1 MELFNVLNE
10 LEELIESSTKIP
22 FSRKVLV
29 DEEKVLDYLDRI
41 RAVLPE
47 EVRQA
52 KWVVQEREKVLSDT
66 KKEASK
72 LIENA
77 QKQVMQQADESEI
90 VQQSRII
97 AEEIVEQSKM
107 VSQEMRE
114 GARIYADDILKGLED
129 NLGKLLNEIQQG
141 RLELQGI
148 KKETGY

>member
-10 LEELIESSTKIP
+10 LEELIEGSTKIP
-22 FSRKVLV
+22 FTRKIMV
-29 DEEKVLDYLDRI
+29 DEDKVLDYLDRI

-52 KWVVQEREKVLSDT
+52 KWVVQERDKVLLDT

-77 QKQVMQQADESEI
+77 QKQVLQQADESEV
-90 VQQSRII
+90 VQHSRAM

-107 VSQEMRE
+107 VAMEMRE
-114 GARIYADDILKGLED
+114 GARSYAEDILRNLED
-129 NLGKLLNEIQQG
+129 NLNKVLNEIQQG
-141 RLELQGI
+141 RVELQGI
-148 KKETGY
+148 KKEVG

>member
-10 LEELIESSTKIP
+10 LEELIEGSTKIP

-52 KWVVQEREKVLSDT
+52 KWVVQERDKVLSDT
-66 KKEASK
+66 KIEASR

-77 QKQVMQQADESEI
+77 QKQVLQQADESEI
-90 VQQSRII
+90 VQHSKAL

-107 VSQEMRE
+107 VALEMRE
-114 GARIYADDILKGLED
+114 GARSYADDILRSLEE
-129 NLGKLLNEIQQG
+129 NLGKVLNEVQQG
-141 RLELQGI
+141 RVELQGI
-148 KKETGY
+148 KKEAG

>member
-10 LEELIESSTKIP
+10 LEELIEGSTKIP

-52 KWVVQEREKVLSDT
+52 KWVVQERDKVLSDT
-66 KKEASK
+66 KMEASR

-77 QKQVMQQADESEI
+77 QKQVLQQADESEI
-90 VQQSRII
+90 VQHSKAL

-107 VSQEMRE
+107 VALEMRE
-114 GARIYADDILKGLED
+114 GARSYADDILRSLEE
-129 NLGKLLNEIQQG
+129 NLGKVLNEVQQG
-141 RLELQGI
+141 RVELQGI
-148 KKETGY
+148 KKEAG